1 MHVQNY
7 FSLQELSS
15 DISFIGTDISCD
27 SWLPGK
33 IYRKPFRFSLFLL
46 SEGSITAKNLRKVVI
61 AFLKATL
68 STSMWFLRW
77 TRPKWEKGPK
87 SNSCEFTIKS
97 NEPGKEFISI
107 RVFWSTSVRFWI
119 LPTANH
125 CHEGGGSVRI
135 WLHWEVA
142 EYGSDSERNGDCY
155 PIKVSISIPCQVWT
169 FSYFR
174 LIYVAKWL
182 LHGYATIRKVFPKV

>member
-1 MHVQNY
+1 MLCALWLVKLRQKILEKSLLRFWKPLWKHFNVVFEMNSSKLGKRTKIKFVWIYYQVKWTRKRIHFCNSILIH
-7 FSLQELSS
+7 FSL
-15 DISFIGTDISCD
+15 C
-27 SWLPGK
+27 
-33 IYRKPFRFSLFLL
+33 
-46 SEGSITAKNLRKVVI
+46 
-61 AFLKATL
+61 
-68 STSMWFLRW
+68 
-77 TRPKWEKGPK
+77 
-87 SNSCEFTIKS
+87 
-97 NEPGKEFISI
+97 
-107 RVFWSTSVRFWI
+107 FWI
-119 LPTANH
+119 RSKANH

-155 PIKVSISIPCQVWT
+155 PIKVSISFPCQVWT